1 MSKLPPNKQAGNAG
15 ENLVAE
21 LLKANGWKIIAT
33 QWHCRWGE
41 LDIVARD
48 RSWLIFVEVKTRSYN
63 SWDQGGLLAI
73 ATQKQRKLGR
83 AALEFLK
90 QHPDLADLDCRFDV
104 ALVLKNETDTKQL
117 SFNLQLY
124 IEAGFS
130 VENK

>member
-1 MSKLPPNKQAGNAG
+1 MSKLPSTKQAGNAG

-21 LLKANGWKIIAT
+21 LLKANGWQIVAT
-33 QWHCRWGE
+33 QWRCRWGE

-48 RSWLIFVEVKTRSYN
+48 RTWLIFVEVKTRSHN
-63 SWDQGGLLAI
+63 SWDEGGLLAI

-90 QHPDLADLDCRFDV
+90 QHPDLANLDCRFDI
-104 ALVLKNETDTKQL
+104 ALVQKTETNTKHA
-117 SFNLQLY
+117 SFHLRHY
-124 IEAGFS
+124 IEAGFN

>member
-1 MSKLPPNKQAGNAG
+1 LSKLPPAKQAGNAG

-21 LLKANGWKIIAT
+21 LLESNGWQIIAT
-33 QWHCRWGE
+33 QWRCRWGE

-48 RSWLIFVEVKTRSYN
+48 RTWLIFVEVKTRSAN
-63 SWDQGGLLAI
+63 SWDEGGLLAI
-73 ATQKQRKLGR
+73 STQKQRKLGR

-90 QHPDLADLDCRFDV
+90 LHPNLANLDCRFDI
-104 ALVLKNETDTKQL
+104 ALVQKTETKAKQISL
-117 SFNLQLY
+117 YLQHY